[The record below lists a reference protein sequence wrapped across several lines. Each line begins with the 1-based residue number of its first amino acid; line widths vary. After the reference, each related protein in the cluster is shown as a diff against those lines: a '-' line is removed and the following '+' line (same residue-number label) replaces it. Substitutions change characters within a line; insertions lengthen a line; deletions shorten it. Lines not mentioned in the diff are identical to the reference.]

1 MEVEIIRIGIMAI
14 GKRRRTII
22 TVAIIRRIAT

>member
-14 GKRRRTII
+14 GKGRRTII